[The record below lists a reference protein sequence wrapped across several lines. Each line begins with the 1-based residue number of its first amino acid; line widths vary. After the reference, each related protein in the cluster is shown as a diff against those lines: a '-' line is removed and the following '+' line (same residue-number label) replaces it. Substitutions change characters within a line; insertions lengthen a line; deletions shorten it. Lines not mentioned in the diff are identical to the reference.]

1 MAASP
6 EREEDLSPEVTL
18 IALSD
23 VPTDSARQSDKGEK
37 QFQPS
42 PTVSIFSQARRS
54 SVAKTQQWI
63 QGQSHARKSSAPI
76 VAFFAL
82 GLCFS
87 VAHCIL
93 YAGLDGKL
101 VGSPAQQENNLRFG
115 TAFAFLSQISLTAS
129 VWHTYTLWV
138 WRSVKKEAWPI
149 STLNSMFGADMS
161 VLSLLNVTM
170 MRRFKAGL
178 LIAMLAWSLM
188 FPPFFTT
195 GTLFVNPS
203 VDSHIVNQTVPYPSI
218 ANSTD
223 GHLYSFSP
231 SDEGDSSLY
240 KNITTRLFV
249 GPRTILTLLGT
260 AAASQAQILPI
271 NPPYNHSSF
280 SIDFFGP
287 AVQCLEAG
295 EDTRNKISSAL
306 QAKMSTT
313 TGNATETINAYYG
326 FVPSFDAQGNV
337 TPLPEM
343 RYQWAPHAS
352 NELWMVFQRYI
363 DTTKS
368 ACDYREYY
376 QVCKLWNATYTLDFA
391 WDNGFQNITGSRALM
406 HEVAYPNDTPPTVS
420 DMAQHAY
427 SAYFWVLA
435 NQAVGSFGWFNVSTA
450 EGTNKSIG
458 MIASPIQHNALLG
471 SSDLDVFFDF
481 NEARGACQMPYANL
495 TVPRQQDKDRAK
507 SRRLDELI
515 EELSFNMTISL
526 MHNDLLTHNA
536 TRPVTVIEDVNRY
549 GYNQWGLFAPYM
561 LSCVLTLVTVVVG
574 AITGARHGPLPGKD
588 FKDILATSG
597 DPEVAQ
603 LARRPHSEGLLVARP
618 MDSED
623 VDGLVGRPLLRF
635 HVLGD

>member
-1 MAASP
+1 
-6 EREEDLSPEVTL
+6 
-18 IALSD
+18 
-23 VPTDSARQSDKGEK
+23 
-37 QFQPS
+37 
-42 PTVSIFSQARRS
+42 RS
-54 SVAKTQQWI
+54 LV
-63 QGQSHARKSSAPI
+63 PI

-82 GLCFS
+82 GLAFS
-87 VAHCIL
+87 IAHCIL
-93 YAGLDGKL
+93 YAGLDGKV
-101 VGSPAQQENNLRFG
+101 VGSPEQQENNLRFG

-149 STLNSMFGADMS
+149 SALNSMFGADMS
-161 VLSLLNVTM
+161 VLSLLNVVM
-170 MRRFKAGL
+170 ARRFKAGL

-188 FPPFFTT
+188 LPPFFTT

-203 VDSHIVNQTVPYPSI
+203 VDSHVVNQTVPYLSI

-231 SDEGDSSLY
+231 SDEGDSSSYRNVL
-240 KNITTRLFV
+240 TRLFV

-260 AAASQAQILPI
+260 AAAAQAQILPI

-280 SIDFFGP
+280 SVDFFGP
-287 AVQCLEAG
+287 AVQCLEADP
-295 EDTRNKISSAL
+295 ETQDKIDVAL
-306 QAKMSTT
+306 QTKMSTP
-313 TGNATETINAYYG
+313 TGNATEIINAYYG

-343 RYQWAPHAS
+343 RYQWAPDIAS

-363 DTTKS
+363 DMTKS
-368 ACDYREYY
+368 TCDYKQYY
-376 QVCKLWNATYTLDFA
+376 QVCKLWNATYTLDFQ

-406 HEVAYPNDTPPTVS
+406 HEVAYPNDKPPAIS
-420 DMAQHAY
+420 NMAQHAY

-450 EGTNKSIG
+450 EVTTNKSIG

-495 TVPRQQDKDRAK
+495 TLPRQQDKDRAR
-507 SRRLDELI
+507 SRKLDELVQ
-515 EELSFNMTISL
+515 ELSCNMTISL
-526 MHNDLLTHNA
+526 MHSDLLTHNT
-536 TRPVTVIEDVNRY
+536 TRPVTVVEDVNRY
-549 GYNQWGLFAPYM
+549 GYNQWGLLTPYV

-574 AITGARHGPLPGKD
+574 IITSARHGPLPGKD
-588 FKDILATSG
+588 FQDILATSG
-597 DPEVAQ
+597 DSEVVRF
-603 LARRPHSEGLLVARP
+603 ARYPHSEGFLVARP
-618 MDSED
+618 AED
-623 VDGLVGRPLLRF
+623 VGGGIGSAPLLSF
-635 HVLGD
+635 HVLED